1 MEVVR
6 GATPP
11 KNINVLTGSTRCDI
25 LQCCDKKASANNP
38 ITLEMFKMALL
49 PETFTKMSTGD
60 KRLFFCKKMGK
71 DKEYCDRVYSLL
83 KKNNN

>member
-1 MEVVR
+1 
-6 GATPP
+6 
-11 KNINVLTGSTRCDI
+11 
-25 LQCCDKKASANNP
+25 
-38 ITLEMFKMALL
+38 LL